1 MDAIKVNNVRE
12 LLVRKPFFELTP
24 IGYMKHSN
32 VSDVVPDTY
41 DGTMPEDTMYWRI
54 KTQADFLREYYPS
67 SHRIM
72 DEKEYPD
79 IWKQN
84 PENGKWYQQKI
95 QRTAFAFQQLIHA
108 KHQLHITGN
117 DIQFEL
123 ADGDDYDDEK
133 SVEENQKTLN
143 LFKKGWL
150 MRDMEIRFFEAVG
163 AYLKVAECA
172 IVGFFDENKKFG
184 TRTLSY
190 DRGDILYPH
199 FDSLTGNLMCFARK
213 YYDYDD
219 EGNQKTE
226 YVEAWDKQKFYRFK
240 KAVKNGKVKEVVTKI
255 AKIFGIDNYT
265 LVEEKYHGFQFVPVA
280 YARNDKGPCWSMVQR
295 NIEDYEEAF
304 SYLCENNKAYAFPIL
319 SLTGDGDDIT
329 ITGDDITGSA
339 KTIMITD
346 PNGKAQFLNGT
357 DASDAFA
364 TQLNKSY
371 DLIYELSF
379 TVKPPELKSGDLPGV
394 AIKLLYS
401 PALEVAMN
409 DAQELQPFLDQL
421 LRICK
426 FGIGTDEN
434 CVATMVGLPINA
446 WINPYVHSN
455 KTEVITNIAT
465 AVQNGFLSKQTA
477 SERCPDFP
485 KTAEYE
491 RIMREKKE
499 EDQQDLLIE
508 LQKQDN
514 QTENAIEEER
524 ATAGIQGGKGTIR
537 TGRGKGRPRTVD
549 TDHWGNRK
557 DGSEQNWD
565 DWNSKH

>member
-24 IGYMKHSN
+24 HGYMKHSN

-108 KHQLHITGN
+108 KHQLHLTGN

-199 FDSLTGNLMCFARK
+199 FDSLTGNLLCFARK

-240 KAVKNGKVKEVVTKI
+240 KAVKQGKVKEVVTKI
-255 AKIFGIDNYT
+255 AKIFGIDDYT

-329 ITGDDITGSA
+329 ITGDDITGAA

-409 DAQELQPFLDQL
+409 DSQELQPFLDQL
-421 LRICK
+421 LRICQ

-446 WINPYVHSN
+446 WIDPYVHSN

-499 EDQQDLLIE
+499 EDQQDLLMDLE
-508 LQKQDN
+508 RADN
-514 QTENAIEEER
+514 ETQNAIEEER
-524 ATAGIQGGKGTIR
+524 ATADIQKGSGNVR

-557 DGSEQNWD
+557 DGSEKNWD